1 MSTQKLGDIM
11 TRDVRFCIAEDNI
24 YEAAVK
30 MKSWDVGAVPVCS
43 KDQIVGIVTDR
54 DLVIRA
60 MAEKKPGSTQ
70 ITEVMTSEVVTG
82 TPDMGVEEAVKL
94 MSQKQIRRLPIVEGT
109 KLVGMCALRDIA
121 IRERYD
127 SQAEYALSEIS
138 EERAGSHPT
147 SH

>member
-1 MSTQKLGDIM
+1 MATQKLRDIM
-11 TRDVRFCIAEDNI
+11 TTDLRYCIAEDNI

-30 MKSWDVGAVPVCS
+30 MKSWDIGCIPVCS
-43 KDQIVGIVTDR
+43 NGEIIGLVTDR

-70 ITEVMTSEVVTG
+70 ITEVMTKDLVTA
-82 TPDMGVEEAVKL
+82 TPDMDVEEAARL
-94 MSQKQIRRLPIVEGT
+94 MSQKQVRRLPVVEGK

-121 IRERYD
+121 IRDRYD
-127 SQAEYALSEIS
+127 VIAEKAISKIS
-138 EERAGSHPT
+138 EEKDHYHPT